1 MLGFGSGRRIYGA
14 TFCGSTSTPGERPR
28 LVSCSR
34 LTVQGQA
41 VIHLAVLE
49 EARHFPG
56 LGEFPRPLMPLDF
69 RRIFPRPWRLASA
82 GPGAGRGA
90 SVELSPPAPG
100 RWHALCADQ
109 AFWGVVAVWLLCWLG
124 WAILLD
130 RYSCPLPFADDY
142 QACVHGLMTG
152 EQPLTLE

>member
-1 MLGFGSGRRIYGA
+1 
-14 TFCGSTSTPGERPR
+14 
-28 LVSCSR
+28 
-34 LTVQGQA
+34 
-41 VIHLAVLE
+41 
-49 EARHFPG
+49 
-56 LGEFPRPLMPLDF
+56 MPLDF

-152 EQPLTLE
+152 EQPLTLEALWRPSNEHRMPLTRLWFILLGRGLSWDFRAMR